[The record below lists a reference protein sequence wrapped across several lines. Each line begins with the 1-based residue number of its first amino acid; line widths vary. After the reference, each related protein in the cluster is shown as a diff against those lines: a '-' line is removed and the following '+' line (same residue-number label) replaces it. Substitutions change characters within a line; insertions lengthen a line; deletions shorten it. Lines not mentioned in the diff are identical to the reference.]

1 MRGLEALSST
11 SARDLFLNFEPV
23 RFKIVMPC
31 VLIPVDGSE
40 NSMRAV
46 DAVCRQLAYEQPVT
60 VHLLNVQ
67 PPINSRLV
75 NNHLSQ
81 DLIDKFQQE
90 LGETALEPARA
101 RLHET
106 GIACTS
112 HVAVGDVAQTIARY
126 VRDLYCDQVIMGTRG
141 LGSGAVG
148 AFSGLLMGSIATKVL
163 HLVDVPVTFVK

>member
-1 MRGLEALSST
+1 
-11 SARDLFLNFEPV
+11 
-23 RFKIVMPC
+23 
-31 VLIPVDGSE
+31 
-40 NSMRAV
+40 MRAV
-46 DAVCRQLAYEQPVT
+46 DEVCRQFAHEQPAT

-81 DLIDKFQQE
+81 DLIDKFQQD
-90 LGETALEPARA
+90 LGETALESARS
-101 RLHET
+101 RLQET

-112 HVAVGDVAQTIARY
+112 HVAVGDVAPTIARY

>member
-1 MRGLEALSST
+1 
-11 SARDLFLNFEPV
+11 
-23 RFKIVMPC
+23 MPC
-31 VLIPVDGSE
+31 VLIPVDGSDD
-40 NSMRAV
+40 SMRAV
-46 DAVCRQLAYEQPVT
+46 GVACRQLAYGQPVT

-67 PPINSRLV
+67 SPINSRLV

-81 DLIDKFQQE
+81 DLVDKFQQE
-90 LGETALEPARA
+90 LGEVALEPARA
-101 RLHET
+101 RLHEA
-106 GIACTS
+106 GIAYTS
-112 HVAVGDVAQTIARY
+112 RVEVGDVAQTIARY